1 MWRLK
6 KAIVVKLVE
15 YFLSCGHTFWL
26 ENSCNS
32 PVLAQF
38 LKSNNK
44 HCTDTL
50 RANRKNVASL
60 VEDNKMPVVCI
71 WGSKGTGL
79 AG

>member
-1 MWRLK
+1 
-6 KAIVVKLVE
+6 VE

-26 ENSCNS
+26 ENSWNS

-44 HCTDTL
+44 YCTGTL
-50 RANRKNVASL
+50 CASIKSVAFL
-60 VEDNKMPVVCI
+60 IKRCLVVCV
-71 WGSKGTGL
+71 WGSKGTCL